1 MKHEKIAEFRSKRLV
16 YNHMK
21 YTEIEPYFIPPHY
34 HDVFE
39 ILYIKNGDLTY
50 HVEGKKYRVKKNSL
64 IITSPLSNHNID
76 INTLDIY
83 ERYDFLV
90 ENKVIKESILQ
101 RLPAEMNVI
110 NLNEY
115 PQIAEI
121 FTKIDFYV
129 NYFEGDELKKVLSNL
144 VEEVFYNIIIIAEN
158 FSQNQTNGSYTAN
171 AVIAAAIEYID
182 QNLSSNFSIEDLCRE
197 LFISKSYLHGL
208 FMEHLQTTPKK
219 HITSK
224 RLLFAQRK
232 LRQYAKPT
240 DIYADCGFADYS
252 SFYRAYKKYFGYPP
266 SEELEHKIYR
276 VIEF

>member
-1 MKHEKIAEFRSKRLV
+1 MKHEKIAEFKSKQLV

-21 YTEIEPYFIPPHY
+21 YTEIEPYFIPSHY
-34 HDVFE
+34 HDVIE

-50 HVEGKKYRVKKNSL
+50 YVEGRKYRVKKNSL
-64 IITSPLSNHNID
+64 IITRPLSNHNID
-76 INTLDIY
+76 INSLDIY
-83 ERYDFLV
+83 ERYGVLV
-90 ENKVIKESILQ
+90 ENKVIKDSIVNNI
-101 RLPAEMNVI
+101 PDNMDVI

-121 FTKIDFYV
+121 FSKTDFYITH
-129 NYFEGDELKKVLSNL
+129 FEGDELKKILSNL
-144 VEEVFYNIIIIAEN
+144 IEEVFYNIIIIAKN
-158 FSQNQTNGSYTAN
+158 FSQNQTNGSYATN

-182 QNLSSNFSIEDLCRE
+182 KNLSNNFSINDLCQE

-240 DIYADCGFADYS
+240 DIYSDCGFADYS